1 MLPSRTVTAALLAT
15 AMLGLWPGHARA
27 HQQLLRAEPADG
39 ARVDATP
46 RELRLIFNEAVN
58 LTFTAVT
65 VLRADGDTVRLGEL
79 RTHPDSAAVLIVS
92 LEGGLVAGPV
102 TVQWRTASADGHPVR
117 GELTFIVEE
126 GADGLAPDP
135 EAGEAAGSTPAPGV
149 DSLAPRHGPSEGS
162 MAHGFGAG
170 SPGYVLVRWIG
181 FIALLGVFGAVA
193 FALLV
198 LPLARRRHRATLPE
212 ALVESARGRAAAL
225 GLASALVLVGA
236 TLARLYAQSVAMHG
250 GPAGIDGELVRSMLT
265 DTVWG
270 WAWMIQ
276 VGAAVI
282 AAAAFA
288 GARRGSG
295 AAWGVAAAAAL
306 GLSVTPAL
314 SGHPAA
320 MEGAWR
326 TVAIVADAVHV
337 LAAGGWMGTLLVLT
351 VGAIPAAL
359 RLEEGRRV
367 DAVATL
373 VRAFSPAALTFAG
386 VLVATGVVATLLHS
400 GSLGALVASDYGR
413 VLLIKLLVFLLV
425 LAAGA
430 WNYLRVQPRLTD
442 AAATRHLRRSAAV
455 ELALATVVLLVT
467 AVLVATAR
475 PFEGG

>member
-1 MLPSRTVTAALLAT
+1 MALLAT
-15 AMLGLWPGHARA
+15 AMFGLWPGHARA
-27 HQQLLRAEPADG
+27 HQQLVRSEPADG
-39 ARVDATP
+39 ARVDAAP
-46 RELRLIFNEAVN
+46 RELRLVFAEAVN

-65 VLRADGDTVRLGEL
+65 VVRADGDTVPLRAL
-79 RTHPDSAAVLIVS
+79 RTHPDSASVLIVP
-92 LEGGLVAGPV
+92 LEGALVAGPV

-135 EAGEAAGSTPAPGV
+135 AAGEAAGGSPAPGE
-149 DSLAPRHGPSEGS
+149 DSLAPVHGPSEGS
-162 MAHGFGAG
+162 MADGFGAG

-181 FIALLGVFGAVA
+181 FIGLLGVFGAAA

-198 LPLARRRHRATLPE
+198 LPLARRREGALPE
-212 ALVESARGRAAAL
+212 ELVDSARGRAAAV
-225 GLASALVLVGA
+225 GLACAVVLVGA
-236 TLARLYAQSVAMHG
+236 TLARLYAQSLAMHG
-250 GPAGIDGELVRSMLT
+250 GPGGIDWALVGSMLT
-265 DTVWG
+265 DTIWG
-270 WAWMIQ
+270 WAWMLQ
-276 VGAAVI
+276 LAAAVT
-282 AAAAFA
+282 AAAAFE
-288 GARRGSG
+288 GARRGMG
-295 AAWGVAAAAAL
+295 AAWGLAAAAAL
-306 GLSVTPAL
+306 ALSVTPAL

-326 TVAIVADAVHV
+326 TVAVLADAVHV
-337 LAAGGWMGTLLVLT
+337 VAAGGWMGTLLVLT

-367 DAVATL
+367 DAVAAL

-400 GSLGALVASDYGR
+400 ESLGALVASDYGL

-442 AAATRHLRRSAAV
+442 TAGTRHLRRSAAV
-455 ELALATVVLLVT
+455 ELALAAVVLLVT